1 MPTARLLSSAPSA
14 LRSCLCA
21 VLAAVS
27 VAGANAAFAAG
38 PSSPWSV
45 GIGVGADRGRV
56 DCVASFACDRSSTA
70 VKLFAG
76 YRVSDPIELQ
86 AILFDAG
93 NFKGGDT
100 TPLGTQFGGTFKVS
114 GIGLTGGYRWPFA
127 SDWSLVGRAGIAGVR
142 TRFDYANDLA
152 ASVGKTTVQPLLGL
166 GVGYAITPALRLGL
180 DYDLTRFKVHVT
192 RGSLQTLGLAA
203 QYSF

>member
-1 MPTARLLSSAPSA
+1 MPTASLLSSARGA
-14 LRSCLCA
+14 QRLRSCA
-21 VLAAVS
+21 VLAVAS
-27 VAGANAAFAAG
+27 LAGAHTAFAAG

-45 GIGVGADRGRV
+45 GLGAGADHGRV
-56 DCVASFACDRSSTA
+56 DCVASFACDRSSTS
-70 VKLFAG
+70 VKLFTG
-76 YRVSDPIELQ
+76 YKVSDPIELQ
-86 AILFDAG
+86 AVFFDAG

-114 GIGLTGGYRWPFA
+114 GIGLTGGYRWPLMT
-127 SDWSLVGRAGIAGVR
+127 DWSVVGRAGIAGVR

-152 ASVGKTTVQPLLGL
+152 ASVGKTTMQPLLGL
-166 GVGYAITPALRLGL
+166 GVGYAIAPALRLSL

-192 RGSLQTLGLAA
+192 HGSLQTLGLAA